1 MQQTP
6 KPKSNPKQAYQRS
19 IFSTVVLLQ
28 QEKNEVWSFHLSSA
42 YAKVTPKSQHR
53 FPQLI

>member
-53 FPQLI
+53 FLQLI